1 MDLEQYNNMPKSYDK
16 IQLQLRG
23 AKRFN
28 GRIDYLKDG
37 VLIYDFYNDFLSDK
51 VVKQQQDNDTN

>member
-1 MDLEQYNNMPKSYDK
+1 MPKSYDK
-16 IQLQLRG
+16 IQHQLRG
-23 AKRFN
+23 AKRFY
-28 GRIDYLKDG
+28 GRIDDLRDG